1 MRAVV
6 IVVFPQMNRPRK
18 KIRRTKGAQDTQDE
32 SAGGGA
38 DSFAYAQGA
47 NVNNALPEHYSA
59 LSAMGLEGNFPT
71 ALTAMMV
78 CLFSTPA
85 DGKPAENQKGP
96 HRRCFVCPRI
106 FRLAGIATGGV
117 NSRYLTE
124 ILTKSRVGGHTWA
137 RATLGKT
144 GDKNIRGHNQGNFS
158 SYRCFFHH
166 AILFLNDLAQPF
178 NYVEQTGEFDGHP
191 HPYSRFY

>member
-1 MRAVV
+1 MRH
-6 IVVFPQMNRPRK
+6 
-18 KIRRTKGAQDTQDE
+18 D

-38 DSFAYAQGA
+38 ESFAYAQGA
-47 NVNNALPEHYSA
+47 NMNNALPEHYSA
-59 LSAMGLEGNFPT
+59 LSAMGLEGKFPT

-117 NSRYLTE
+117 NSRYLTDF
-124 ILTKSRVGGHTWA
+124 LTTSRVGGHTWA
-137 RATLGKT
+137 RATLG
-144 GDKNIRGHNQGNFS
+144 NREIRIFAVIIKGI
-158 SYRCFFHH
+158 FHH
-166 AILFLNDLAQPF
+166 FADFFGTPF
-178 NYVEQTGEFDGHP
+178 
-191 HPYSRFY
+191 YS